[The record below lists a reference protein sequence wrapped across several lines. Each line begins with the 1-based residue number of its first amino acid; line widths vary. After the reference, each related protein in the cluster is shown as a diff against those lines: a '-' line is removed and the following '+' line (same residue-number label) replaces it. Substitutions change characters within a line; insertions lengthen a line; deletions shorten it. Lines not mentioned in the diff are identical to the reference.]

1 MNVRHAWNW
10 AKIKADPKKP
20 FFAQRST
27 KNTPHTAVILL
38 RNAEIPMVQNRPPVF
53 LPETSEQVQHAL
65 NVLLFMSDFNIEPRP
80 LAFNVLA
87 CSSTGLIHY
96 IQIANQHLSLILPTY
111 KITNNGRNPE
121 LIPQLLKTF
130 LSSAAYAKVGFG
142 AYEDAARVQ
151 EQYGITC
158 KNLLDTHWM
167 AKIMGIGSSSVGML
181 HNVFGNIQDDYIP
194 GRLSIGDSDDSDNKN
209 NINTS
214 NNGSTSLLGQVID
227 PRRMDWESFG
237 DREFSSELTRC
248 IAQDAFVTLTTYD
261 NIVAKKFKPGYR
273 PLLEDPSKSC
283 DSARDFLLTN
293 IPRGTALP
301 VRSIHHLLKGPYM
314 SGNMDAVEREAQA
327 LALVKSLVEQQ
338 VLIPERGD
346 SAPLTFKEPSIL
358 GRRVALPGVRSS
370 EDLFNNQQTK
380 KLVAQA
386 FNCRVDE
393 LRLMQDSVMSRKPE
407 KIQDLECF
415 LGLYEWLEFL
425 PGAHLDEGDISLASA
440 SNSPMSETSMG
451 CGRKEATLM
460 ALYLNF
466 GIIAERAKAEPA
478 ETRHWATARIQ
489 RLLQQGVLVRSSH
502 EGLVRVNPSLLRQL
516 KRIEPSSN
524 RNNGAREVMD
534 SNKVS
539 VAN

>member
-1 MNVRHAWNW
+1 MNVRSAWNW

-38 RNAEIPMVQNRPPVF
+38 RNAEIPMLQSRPPVF
-53 LPETSEQVQHAL
+53 VPDTAEQVQHAL

-111 KITNNGRNPE
+111 IITNNGRNPD

-130 LSSAAYAKVGFG
+130 LSSATYAKVGFG

-167 AKIMGIGSSSVGML
+167 AKTMGIGSSSVRML
-181 HNVFGNIQDDYIP
+181 HDVFGNLHDDYIP
-194 GRLSIGDSDDSDNKN
+194 GRIPNGLNNSN
-209 NINTS
+209 NINS
-214 NNGSTSLLGQVID
+214 NLKRFGSTADMQPDQLID
-227 PRRMDWESFG
+227 PRRWDWESYG
-237 DREFSSELTRC
+237 DQELSGELVRC
-248 IAQDAFVTLTTYD
+248 IAQDAFKTLTMYD
-261 NIVAKKFKPGYR
+261 NITAKKFQAGYV
-273 PLLEDPSKSC
+273 PTQLDMTKCE
-283 DSARDFLLTN
+283 SARDFLLTSF
-293 IPRGTALP
+293 PRGNAIPLRT
-301 VRSIHHLLKGPYM
+301 VHHLLKGPFM
-314 SGNMDAVEREAQA
+314 AENLDPVERDAQA

-338 VLIPERGD
+338 LMVAERGD
-346 SAPLTFKEPSIL
+346 NAPITFQDPTVL
-358 GRRVALPGVRSS
+358 GRNVILPGVRSS
-370 EDLFNNQQTK
+370 EALLSNQQTK
-380 KLVAQA
+380 KQVAQA
-386 FNCRVDE
+386 FGCRVDE

-425 PGAHLDEGDISLASA
+425 PGSHLDDNDTATAAVTTSSVITSG
-440 SNSPMSETSMG
+440 SE
-451 CGRKEATLM
+451 CGRKDATLM
-460 ALYLNF
+460 ALYMNF
-466 GIIAERAKAEPA
+466 GVIADQVKVAPA
-478 ETRHWATARIQ
+478 ETRTWVTTRIQ
-489 RLLQQGVLVRSSH
+489 RLLQQGALVRSGKDK
-502 EGLVRVNPSLLRQL
+502 GLIRVNPSLIRQL
-516 KRIEPSSN
+516 KRIEQPSSSSISIQ
-524 RNNGAREVMD
+524 E